1 MFTKLTYTLWLF
13 HIDMENDPFIDD
25 FPTKTSIY
33 NGFSMAMLNNQMV
46 TWGSP
51 GPCRCHGSP
60 GRRPPAALG
69 RFPVAERLGVRL
81 DALALRA
88 GHPEWR
94 HGQGDGGPE
103 RGERNSRDDRL
114 VGGLEHFIF
123 FHIFRMIFP
132 TD

>member
-1 MFTKLTYTLWLF
+1 MFTKLTY
-13 HIDMENDPFIDD
+13 N
-25 FPTKTSIY
+25 S
-33 NGFSMAMLNNQMV
+33 G
-46 TWGSP
+46 GP

-114 VGGLEHFIF
+114 GCLAMMLIILIDDLSHLLHVWNIYKHWPYESPKCRSIYHTWNLWV
-123 FHIFRMIFP
+123 
-132 TD
+132 